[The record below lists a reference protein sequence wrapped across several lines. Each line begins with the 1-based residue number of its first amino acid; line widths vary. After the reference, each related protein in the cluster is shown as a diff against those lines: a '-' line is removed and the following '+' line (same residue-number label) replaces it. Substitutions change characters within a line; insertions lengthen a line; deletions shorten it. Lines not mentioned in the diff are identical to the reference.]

1 MIDYETKIKELAERN
16 RLAKTDEERAAVDAE
31 MTALRNE
38 NEKAFTEV
46 LRAS

>member
-38 NEKAFTEV
+38 MKRPLQKL